1 MNENLLL
8 IPIETKV
15 REYHGKMLFALAAAE
30 RGFSCIIGEQ
40 GRLRRA
46 MSYLDNGLFIDKSI
60 ADTKREWLA
69 HCQALGNRIVSWDEE
84 GLVFFNRESY
94 CGLRICDQNFMLLDA
109 FFAWGENQATAI
121 HEHTDLD
128 EKKIYIT
135 GNPRFDMLRPELRSF
150 YDESVKMLRKRYGRI
165 ILINTTFPMANH
177 FQDIEILNKQ
187 FIRYPLF
194 RTPGFLKGFIESQ
207 HRAFESFK
215 KILPLV
221 AAEYPNHTII
231 VRPHPSEN
239 RDTWRE
245 QTASLSNATVEA
257 DGNVIEWI
265 LAAEVLLHSS
275 CTTGI
280 EAFYLDIPTI
290 GWRNGGDDCFEQPLP
305 NALSL
310 QAYTLEEMMD
320 HVKVAIDKRNGN
332 SMRKNKNACHT
343 AAANISGMEGN
354 LACDRILDVLETL
367 DCRRRKRPWMAKMD
381 RWARD
386 KAADIRMFIET
397 RGRENLS
404 YTRQKFAG
412 LSFTETIETQKRLQA
427 ATGRFYGLTISPVC
441 DSCFL
446 IRK

>member
-1 MNENLLL
+1 MSENLLF

-30 RGFSCIIGEQ
+30 RGFACIIGEQ

-46 MSYLDNGLFIDKSI
+46 MSYLDNGRFIDKSI

-69 HCQALGNRIVSWDEE
+69 HCRALGNRLVSWDEE

-94 CGLRICDQNFMLLDA
+94 CGLRICEENFMLLDA
-109 FFAWGENQATAI
+109 FFAWGEKQATAI
-121 HEHTDLD
+121 HEHTELD
-128 EKKIYIT
+128 KKKIYVT

-150 YDESVKMLRKRYGRI
+150 YDEPVKKLRNQYGRI
-165 ILINTTFPMANH
+165 ILINTSFPMANH
-177 FQDIEILNKQ
+177 FQDMEILNKQ

-194 RTPGFLKGFIESQ
+194 RTPGFLKGFIDSQ

-245 QTASLSNATVEA
+245 QTTCLSNAAVEA

-280 EAFYLDIPTI
+280 EAFYLDVPAI

-310 QAYTLEEMMD
+310 QAYTIEEMMEYI
-320 HVKVAIDKRNGN
+320 KSAIDKHNSN
-332 SMRKNKNACHT
+332 SMRKNVNACQT
-343 AAANISGMEGN
+343 AAANISGMEGK
-354 LACDRILDVLETL
+354 LACDRILDVLDLL
-367 DCRRRKRPWMAKMD
+367 DCRRVKRPLISKMD

-386 KAADIRMFIET
+386 KAADIRKFIET
-397 RGRENLS
+397 RGRENHA
-404 YTRQKFAG
+404 YTNQKFTR
-412 LSFTETIETQKRLQA
+412 LSIFEMIETHKRLQA
-427 ATGRFYGLTISPVC
+427 TTGRFHDVTISPVC
-441 DSCFL
+441 VSCFL